1 MINQQKLLKGK
12 ELIDEKRL
20 LQGSGNEVECEFIQ
34 GAESCS
40 GLTIIF
46 N

>member
-1 MINQQKLLKGK
+1 M
-12 ELIDEKRL
+12 DEKRL
-20 LQGSGNEVECEFIQ
+20 LQGNGNEVERGFIQ
-34 GAESCS
+34 GAESYS